1 MFFSKRHVSF
11 YTAAA
16 VRHGEP
22 ISMLNA
28 VEPADERS
36 SSTTRSKQT
45 FRQRILHAAGWSML
59 GYGLSQLLR
68 IASNLILTRLLVPEM
83 FGVMAIATMIQV
95 AVAMLSDLGLR
106 QAAIRSPMGENQVY
120 LDTTW
125 TLQFI
130 HACFIWLTCVA
141 IAVAFEW
148 GRLAG
153 WFPAGSVYV
162 SPELPWIIAST
173 SFATVLLGLQSTK
186 IISAY
191 RRIELAHL
199 TFVEIATQLVSLAVA
214 VGLALYTRSIWSFV
228 VSTLVSSIVFTILSH
243 VYLKGGR
250 NRFRLNREAISDLVG
265 FGRWIMLSSMFTVL
279 AANGD
284 RILLAGW
291 VSPVTLGIYVLAF
304 NLVAILEGA
313 GNRLFSS
320 VAMPALSNVFNE
332 YPDRL
337 RDTYYKFRLPF
348 DAVFVGSA
356 GAVYAGSKM
365 IIETLYDERYVDATH
380 MVEVFSF
387 GLLVSRY
394 GIASSVFLA
403 TGEPRYQ
410 TLLNFIKSL
419 SIFSIV
425 PLSYYFFGFEGALWA
440 ISLHALPTL
449 PVIFFLNAHHR
460 LNKPMFE
467 ALILLAWPLG
477 YAAATIVTEIVHSM

>member
-1 MFFSKRHVSF
+1 MFFSKRHMGFS
-11 YTAAA
+11 TAAA
-16 VRHGEP
+16 TRHGE
-22 ISMLNA
+22 SLSVLSVA
-28 VEPADERS
+28 GSAGERS
-36 SSTTRSKQT
+36 DGSPRPKQT

-83 FGVMAIATMIQV
+83 FGVMAIATMVQV

-106 QAAIRSPMGENQVY
+106 QAAIRSPMGESQAY

-141 IAVAFEW
+141 IAIAIER

-162 SPELPWIIAST
+162 SLELPWIIAST
-173 SFATVLLGLQSTK
+173 SFSTVLLGLQSTK

-191 RRIELAHL
+191 RHIELAHL
-199 TFVEIATQLVSLAVA
+199 TFIEIATQLVSLTVA

-243 VYLKGGR
+243 AYLTGSR
-250 NRFRLNREAISDLVG
+250 NRFHLNREAIYDLVG
-265 FGRWIMLSSMFTVL
+265 FGRWIMLSSIFTVL

-284 RILLAGW
+284 RLLLAGW

-304 NLVAILEGA
+304 NLVAMLEGA

-320 VAMPALSNVFNE
+320 VAMPALSKVFNE

-337 RDTYYKFRLPF
+337 RVTYYKFRLPF

-356 GAVYAGSKM
+356 GAVYAGSKI
-365 IIETLYDERYVDATH
+365 IIETLYDVRYVDATH
-380 MVEVFSF
+380 MIEVFSF

-419 SIFSIV
+419 SIFTIV
-425 PLSYYFFGFEGALWA
+425 PLSYYLFGFEGALWA

-449 PVIFFLNAHHR
+449 PVILFMNARHCLN
-460 LNKPMFE
+460 NPMFE
-467 ALILLAWPLG
+467 ALILLAWPVG
-477 YAAATIVTEIVHSM
+477 YAAAKIATEIVHYL